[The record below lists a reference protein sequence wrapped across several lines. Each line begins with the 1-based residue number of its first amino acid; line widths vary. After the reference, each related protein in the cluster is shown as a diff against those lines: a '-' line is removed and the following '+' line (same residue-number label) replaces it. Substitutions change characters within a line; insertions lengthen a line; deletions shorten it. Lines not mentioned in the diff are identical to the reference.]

1 MLLQPIPTAT
11 PEVEAETES
20 PLDNANFLSF
30 EEWKKQNLV
39 KAGQSPENIGQGRN
53 PAGAPD
59 GRRRPGINNALDALG
74 EDSEIELDF
83 GGFGNTG
90 KEDEATLTWESGTK
104 GATPTSQG
112 DEGSSATVPASP
124 RSRSRDAGKTCKE
137 RFNYASFDC
146 AATVL
151 KTNPQCRS
159 ASSVLV
165 ENKDSYMLNECAAPN
180 KFIIVEL
187 CDDILVDTVVLANL
201 EFFSSMFRTFR
212 LSVSDRYPVKLD
224 RWKNLGVYEAR
235 NSREVQAFLVEN
247 PLIWARYLRVEFLS
261 HYGNE
266 YYCPISLLRVHGT
279 TMMEEFRHQEEI
291 ARGEDD
297 VDEEDAQEALA
308 ATESAGQEL
317 TSAPVGSIKDT
328 VTTASGVNRDSID
341 EVAAIV
347 TSTPTSV
354 VPSSTQTTSADTTH
368 ESAGSNPENHIS
380 QNEQPLN
387 MSSTSQLHEVLR
399 SVCETSGTAPSEV
412 LLPSNSTAAD
422 TADTP
427 SPATG
432 VLVGS
437 ATANSVPAPAL
448 STSNQTLDMP
458 PGNAM
463 FSSSHKSGASQSTK
477 EETTSTPVTVSSKAP
492 AHERPA
498 SSAVHPPQPNPT
510 TQESFFKSIHKRL
523 QMLEANSTLSLQYIE
538 EQSRI
543 LRDAF
548 VKVEKRQVAKTER
561 FLNDLNTTVTAELRG
576 FRQQYDQLWHYTVV
590 ELENQRDQQRREILA
605 ISSRLTIL
613 ADELVFQKRLAI
625 AQSTMVL
632 LCLGLVLFARAG
644 GGLLELPLMQQ
655 VMNKSQ
661 GALRSPDFSPPGSP
675 SSGRSS
681 SIRRRRKSFWRSSD
695 NVSDESFV
703 HGNNP
708 SLSFSPPTPTSDEIE
723 SGTEGAL
730 QLDEEQEQEQEQEL
744 YVLPGTQSGPA
755 TPGGSRE
762 LLGNPS
768 SWPDQLEINRDNA
781 PDSSRGT
788 AHQDTLE
795 VED

>member
-1 MLLQPIPTAT
+1 MSVLLRDTPSRAFPSDSGSAATSSSIISMLLQPIPTAT

-387 MSSTSQLHEVLR
+387 MSSTSQLHE
-399 SVCETSGTAPSEV
+399 
-412 LLPSNSTAAD
+412 
-422 TADTP
+422 
-427 SPATG
+427 
-432 VLVGS
+432 
-437 ATANSVPAPAL
+437 
-448 STSNQTLDMP
+448 
-458 PGNAM
+458 
-463 FSSSHKSGASQSTK
+463 
-477 EETTSTPVTVSSKAP
+477 
-492 AHERPA
+492 
-498 SSAVHPPQPNPT
+498 
-510 TQESFFKSIHKRL
+510 
-523 QMLEANSTLSLQYIE
+523 
-538 EQSRI
+538 
-543 LRDAF
+543 
-548 VKVEKRQVAKTER
+548 
-561 FLNDLNTTVTAELRG
+561 
-576 FRQQYDQLWHYTVV
+576 
-590 ELENQRDQQRREILA
+590 
-605 ISSRLTIL
+605 
-613 ADELVFQKRLAI
+613 
-625 AQSTMVL
+625 
-632 LCLGLVLFARAG
+632 
-644 GGLLELPLMQQ
+644 
-655 VMNKSQ
+655 
-661 GALRSPDFSPPGSP
+661 
-675 SSGRSS
+675 
-681 SIRRRRKSFWRSSD
+681 
-695 NVSDESFV
+695 
-703 HGNNP
+703 
-708 SLSFSPPTPTSDEIE
+708 
-723 SGTEGAL
+723 
-730 QLDEEQEQEQEQEL
+730 
-744 YVLPGTQSGPA
+744 
-755 TPGGSRE
+755 
-762 LLGNPS
+762 
-768 SWPDQLEINRDNA
+768 
-781 PDSSRGT
+781 
-788 AHQDTLE
+788 
-795 VED
+795 